1 MSEADRYFIKKG
13 FSKVIK
19 QGIEEFTDDDGNY
32 IHFDLVIERFTCNC
46 YLSAKE
52 LQAINKKVEELRMDM
67 SNKTSDKNVAN
78 IEEDIKYVKEML
90 EIARVFFKAVKA
102 ETNYKDVDD
111 VAFCNAVEHILVERE
126 QMTKRY
132 EERDDELYERV
143 KQCNNLQTE
152 IDRLYLDK
160 EELIELNR
168 KQARQIQE
176 LEAKLEFKKFGD
188 LDNVEF
194 EEYMSQFIPKQVV
207 IDKVNEINKKYED
220 SKDENGESP
229 YYYPDFTIRVLQKLL
244 GTK

>member
-1 MSEADRYFIKKG
+1 
-13 FSKVIK
+13 
-19 QGIEEFTDDDGNY
+19 
-32 IHFDLVIERFTCNC
+32 
-46 YLSAKE
+46 
-52 LQAINKKVEELRMDM
+52 M
-67 SNKTSDKNVAN
+67 SNKTSDKNVGN
-78 IEEDIKYVKEML
+78 VTKSDIDILNALIYVYE
-90 EIARVFFKAVKA
+90 ARLPNYNELMDSEVKA
-102 ETNYKDVDD
+102 LKN
-111 VAFCNAVEHILVERE
+111 ILAELE

-207 IDKVNEINKKYED
+207 IDKIEELGISDEDINIKY
-220 SKDENGESP
+220 
-229 YYYPDFTIRVLQKLL
+229 VLQKLL
-244 GTK
+244 EGEK

>member
-1 MSEADRYFIKKG
+1 M
-13 FSKVIK
+13 
-19 QGIEEFTDDDGNY
+19 
-32 IHFDLVIERFTCNC
+32 
-46 YLSAKE
+46 KE
-52 LQAINKKVEELRMDM
+52 N
-67 SNKTSDKNVAN
+67 N
-78 IEEDIKYVKEML
+78 IEEDVKYVKEML

-111 VAFCNAVEHILVERE
+111 VAFCNAVEYILAERE

-207 IDKVNEINKKYED
+207 IDKIEELGISDEDINIKY
-220 SKDENGESP
+220 
-229 YYYPDFTIRVLQKLL
+229 VLQKLL
-244 GTK
+244 EGEK

>member
-1 MSEADRYFIKKG
+1 MNNKG
-13 FSKVIK
+13 
-19 QGIEEFTDDDGNY
+19 
-32 IHFDLVIERFTCNC
+32 
-46 YLSAKE
+46 
-52 LQAINKKVEELRMDM
+52 
-67 SNKTSDKNVAN
+67 SDKNVAN
-78 IEEDIKYVKEML
+78 IEDDVKLVKRYLENSAYKKSNSDFFKNGGWEMVDL
-90 EIARVFFKAVKA
+90 EIPKAMA
-102 ETNYKDVDD
+102 N
-111 VAFCNAVEHILVERE
+111 ILAERE

-207 IDKVNEINKKYED
+207 IDKIEELGISDEDINIKY
-220 SKDENGESP
+220 
-229 YYYPDFTIRVLQKLL
+229 VLQELL
-244 GTK
+244 ERRK

>member
-1 MSEADRYFIKKG
+1 
-13 FSKVIK
+13 
-19 QGIEEFTDDDGNY
+19 
-32 IHFDLVIERFTCNC
+32 
-46 YLSAKE
+46 
-52 LQAINKKVEELRMDM
+52 M
-67 SNKTSDKNVAN
+67 SNKTSDKNVGS
-78 IEEDIKYVKEML
+78 IE
-90 EIARVFFKAVKA
+90 
-102 ETNYKDVDD
+102 DD
-111 VAFCNAVEHILVERE
+111 VKRCNELIKVEHANWIGISNQLAISHILAERE

-207 IDKVNEINKKYED
+207 IDKIEELGISDEDINIKY
-220 SKDENGESP
+220 
-229 YYYPDFTIRVLQKLL
+229 VLQELL
-244 GTK
+244 EGERK